1 MMTDIVRFRRHLVAA
16 AVVVLGIGA
25 IAVYGRWDSGNSAA
39 RECGAAKSVAQRLVP
54 LARGE
59 VAAVTVAND
68 PKPLPD
74 LGFLGPD
81 GAARTLSSFKGRT
94 VLLNLWATWCAPCR
108 HEMPALDKLQA
119 ELGGPHFEV
128 LAINIDT
135 RNLGRPKVWLEEA
148 GIRRLAYYSDPEA
161 KVFQDLRRIGKAVG
175 MPTTLL
181 IDPGGCELALLS
193 GPAEW
198 ASGDAL
204 KLVRA
209 ALGG

>member
-1 MMTDIVRFRRHLVAA
+1 MMTDIARFRRHLVAA
-16 AVVVLGIGA
+16 AVVVLGMGA
-25 IAVYGRWDSGNSAA
+25 IAVYGPWGTGNSAA
-39 RECGAAKSVAQRLVP
+39 RECAAAKSVAQRLAP

-59 VAAVTVAND
+59 VAAVTVASD
-68 PKPLPD
+68 PKPLPE

-81 GAARTLSSFKGRT
+81 GAVRTLSSFKGRT

-108 HEMPALDKLQA
+108 QEMPALDRLQA
-119 ELGGPHFEV
+119 ELGGADFEV

-135 RNLGRPKVWLEEA
+135 RNLTRPKAWLEET
-148 GIRRLAYYSDPEA
+148 GVRRLAYYADPEA
-161 KVFQDLRRIGKAVG
+161 KVFQDLRRVGKAVG

-193 GPAEW
+193 GPADW

-209 ALGG
+209 ALGE